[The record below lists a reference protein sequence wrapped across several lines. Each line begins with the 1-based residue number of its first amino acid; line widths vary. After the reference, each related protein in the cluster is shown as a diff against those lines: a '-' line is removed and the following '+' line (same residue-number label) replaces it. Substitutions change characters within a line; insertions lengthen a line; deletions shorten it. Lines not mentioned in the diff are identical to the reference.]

1 MLLSK
6 SFIPIL
12 KNNPS
17 EAKIKS
23 HQLMLRAGMIKQAS
37 AGIYSWLPL
46 GFKVMKKIEAIVRQE
61 QDKIGAQEILMP
73 TIQSSE
79 IWKESGRYDDYGEE
93 MLRIKDRQNRE
104 MLYGPTNEEQVTEI
118 FRSSLKS
125 YKSLPQ
131 LLYHIQWKFR
141 DEIRPRFGIM
151 RGREFYM
158 KDAYSF
164 DITDEDAFYSYN
176 KFFLSYLRTFKRLSL
191 TAIPMAAD
199 TGPIGGNLSHEFI
212 ILADTGESKI
222 FTDKRIF
229 DLTSEGTNLEK
240 SSLEQMRKKYEQ
252 FYSVTDEK
260 FNKDEFEKMVS
271 EENRL
276 ITKGIEVGHIFYFG
290 DKYSKS
296 MDAAVDLPGGKKD
309 FVKMGS
315 YGIGVSRLVGAIIEA
330 KYDDKN
336 EIMKWPL
343 SVAPYDIAL
352 IPMINKNDS
361 SALEKANNINSE
373 LLKNNIDAIIDDTDE
388 NYSSKIKKMNL
399 IGAPYQ
405 IVMGKKTEGDLLE
418 FKELGKETQNLS
430 IDKIIRN
437 YNKTKSIQLISTLEK
452 EITLRFLKARKKD
465 GFLNVISIFSFIG
478 ISLGVAVL
486 IIVMSVMNGF
496 RSELINKIVGFNSHI
511 TVKTYD
517 RSIDQ
522 KKIKNKNLSLISK
535 NIFLSNS
542 GEAIMLKNN
551 TSKGIVLR
559 GYKNNDFS
567 KLDII
572 KNDEFKGNKTL
583 LKDFISIGN
592 ELSFTLDL
600 NVGDEI
606 TLMSPSGVETIIG
619 NLPKQKNFII
629 TSIFNSGLADFDN
642 NIAFINLNT
651 LEEFF
656 GYDMKG

>member
-1 MLLSK
+1 
-6 SFIPIL
+6 
-12 KNNPS
+12 
-17 EAKIKS
+17 
-23 HQLMLRAGMIKQAS
+23 
-37 AGIYSWLPL
+37 
-46 GFKVMKKIEAIVRQE
+46 
-61 QDKIGAQEILMP
+61 
-73 TIQSSE
+73 
-79 IWKESGRYDDYGEE
+79 
-93 MLRIKDRQNRE
+93 
-104 MLYGPTNEEQVTEI
+104 
-118 FRSSLKS
+118 
-125 YKSLPQ
+125 
-131 LLYHIQWKFR
+131 
-141 DEIRPRFGIM
+141 
-151 RGREFYM
+151 
-158 KDAYSF
+158 
-164 DITDEDAFYSYN
+164 
-176 KFFLSYLRTFKRLSL
+176 
-191 TAIPMAAD
+191 
-199 TGPIGGNLSHEFI
+199 
-212 ILADTGESKI
+212 
-222 FTDKRIF
+222 
-229 DLTSEGTNLEK
+229 
-240 SSLEQMRKKYEQ
+240 
-252 FYSVTDEK
+252 
-260 FNKDEFEKMVS
+260 
-271 EENRL
+271 
-276 ITKGIEVGHIFYFG
+276 
-290 DKYSKS
+290 
-296 MDAAVDLPGGKKD
+296 
-309 FVKMGS
+309 
-315 YGIGVSRLVGAIIEA
+315 
-330 KYDDKN
+330 
-336 EIMKWPL
+336 
-343 SVAPYDIAL
+343 
-352 IPMINKNDS
+352 
-361 SALEKANNINSE
+361 
-373 LLKNNIDAIIDDTDE
+373 
-388 NYSSKIKKMNL
+388 
-399 IGAPYQ
+399 
-405 IVMGKKTEGDLLE
+405 
-418 FKELGKETQNLS
+418 
-430 IDKIIRN
+430 
-437 YNKTKSIQLISTLEK
+437 LISTLEK

-656 GYDMKG
+656 GYDMKDRNLEIYLNNPNKIESQKMIVQKIFDNEFVFSWADMNSSLFSALKVERNVMFIILSLIIIVAAFNIISGLTILVKNKTKDIAILKSIGVLNKSIVKIFFLVGVIIGTSSTAFGILLGVTFSIYIENLREFLSTTFNISLFPEEIYFLSKMPSEINPTSIFLISICSIIITTIVSIFPAFKAAKLDPIKALKYE